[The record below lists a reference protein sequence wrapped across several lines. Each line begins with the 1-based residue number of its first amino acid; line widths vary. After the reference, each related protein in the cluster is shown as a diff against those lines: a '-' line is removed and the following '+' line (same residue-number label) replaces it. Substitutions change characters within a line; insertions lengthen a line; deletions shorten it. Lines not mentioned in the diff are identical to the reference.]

1 MPKPN
6 VGAVAAAV
14 AAVEAEAVAALPVA
28 AAEAAE
34 TALPAVEAAAV
45 VGSPGVVLLL
55 PEASLAAQAV
65 VAPASEARRE
75 QAAVARAVPP
85 VRVASVR

>member
-6 VGAVAAAV
+6 VGAAAAAV
-14 AAVEAEAVAALPVA
+14 AAVEAVAVAALPVA
-28 AAEAAE
+28 AAEAAVVA
-34 TALPAVEAAAV
+34 ALQAVEAA
-45 VGSPGVVLLL
+45 VGFPGVVLLL
-55 PEASLAAQAV
+55 PEASLAVQAV

-75 QAAVARAVPP
+75 QAAVAWAVPP

>member
-6 VGAVAAAV
+6 VGAAAAAV
-14 AAVEAEAVAALPVA
+14 AAVEAAVAALPVA

-34 TALPAVEAAAV
+34 VAALQAAEAAAV
-45 VGSPGVVLLL
+45 GFPGVVLLL